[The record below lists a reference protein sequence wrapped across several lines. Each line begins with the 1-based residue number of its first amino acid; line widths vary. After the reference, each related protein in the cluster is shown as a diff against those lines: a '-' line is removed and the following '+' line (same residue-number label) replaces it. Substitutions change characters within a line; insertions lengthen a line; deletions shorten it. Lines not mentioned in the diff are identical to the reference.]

1 MIEHQIDDLLRNF
14 DQQLS
19 YSGMGLN
26 EYLEATHTDM
36 DEFREQV
43 RNEAEKKVKT
53 RLIVEAIAE
62 KEGLTAE
69 EDEIQEELKKM
80 SVQYGVTPEKM
91 AEIIGDDIKYLKKE
105 ISGKKAIQ
113 LLTENAVIEE
123 VEENSGSDETPEA
136 AAEEAEKT
144 AETADEASAEE
155 EKTAE

>member
-1 MIEHQIDDLLRNF
+1 
-14 DQQLS
+14 
-19 YSGMGLN
+19 
-26 EYLEATHTDM
+26 
-36 DEFREQV
+36 
-43 RNEAEKKVKT
+43 
-53 RLIVEAIAE
+53 
-62 KEGLTAE
+62 
-69 EDEIQEELKKM
+69 
-80 SVQYGVTPEKM
+80 M